1 MFHPGHHELHGVTV
15 VVETAGPLTYV
26 GRFDTED
33 AAGVHLLDV
42 GVHDAAAGGTR
53 EDFVRRSARFGV
65 LAPGDRLP
73 NEGAMAA
80 RFGVRSDRKHLVV
93 PLAEVARI
101 TPLGAME
108 S

>member
-42 GVHDAAAGGTR
+42 GVHDAATGGTR
-53 EDFVRRSARFGV
+53 QDFVRRSARFGV
-65 LAPGDRLP
+65 
-73 NEGAMAA
+73 
-80 RFGVRSDRKHLVV
+80 RSDRKYLVV